1 MSKYFRLFF
10 VFFMFVFLFGCVS
23 EEEEYVFVFNED
35 FQTSYNVGDEEPDWR
50 DAYKAQYKGE
60 EVDIDINIDTSNVNM
75 NEEGSFNVI
84 YTGIINEDNTITETL
99 KITIIKSDTNDQD
112 EKEDITVSQVTANK
126 KTYAYSETVL
136 IIIYLDNPQ
145 DYEIQSVT
153 IDSVEYDEFKE
164 GSNNDLVM
172 IEIEL
177 DWELKEGQIRYDL
190 EKIKYFK
197 EDELTTINV
206 QNAGVTIELSS
217 KGRIYITSINA
228 PESVT
233 AGSEFDLEVS
243 ILNIPADE
251 IISITINSVVYEDF
265 NITNN
270 AIIIELLA
278 EEEDQ
283 MIIGIEEITARKDD
297 SVKKF
302 KFRDKFVTVN
312 VT

>member
-126 KTYAYSETVL
+126 KT
-136 IIIYLDNPQ
+136 
-145 DYEIQSVT
+145 
-153 IDSVEYDEFKE
+153 
-164 GSNNDLVM
+164 
-172 IEIEL
+172 
-177 DWELKEGQIRYDL
+177 
-190 EKIKYFK
+190 
-197 EDELTTINV
+197 
-206 QNAGVTIELSS
+206 
-217 KGRIYITSINA
+217 
-228 PESVT
+228 
-233 AGSEFDLEVS
+233 
-243 ILNIPADE
+243 
-251 IISITINSVVYEDF
+251 
-265 NITNN
+265 
-270 AIIIELLA
+270 
-278 EEEDQ
+278 
-283 MIIGIEEITARKDD
+283 
-297 SVKKF
+297 
-302 KFRDKFVTVN
+302 
-312 VT
+312 

>member
-1 MSKYFRLFF
+1 MSKYLRLFF

-126 KTYAYSETVL
+126 ETYTYSETVL
-136 IIIYLDNPQ
+136 ITIYLDNPQ

-270 AIIIELLA
+270 TIIIELLA

-302 KFRDKFVTVN
+302 KFHDKFVTVN